1 VSALKNFARD
11 YARSLKAIETEEAL
25 DLVLYRP
32 LAFVLARAAH
42 HTPITPNQ
50 ISMMSLGFGVL
61 TGWLFWAGTPEAGV
75 AAAACYFL
83 CNTLDCADGQLA
95 RLRRKPS
102 PFGYIVDGTID
113 YLASLVVFAG
123 IAHNL
128 AVQRPGQ
135 HSWWLI
141 TTVAGLC
148 YAWQC
153 AIVDRKRMEWD
164 HRVYGK
170 RRDPAQTERYFAG
183 HLELYRQQGGHAV
196 ERVMIRAYLMY
207 SRVCA
212 RLVPR
217 QTEEHN
223 ETRQAAELW
232 ASYHRP
238 VLRLALWMG
247 PSTQMT
253 LIMLAGA
260 LNRLDVYL
268 WGVLLVGNLH
278 ALLVIWAQRH
288 ADDKVARLFA
298 SR

>member
-1 VSALKNFARD
+1 VSALKNFAGD
-11 YARSLKAIETEEAL
+11 YTRSLKAIEMEEAL

-32 LAFVLARAAH
+32 LAFILARAAH
-42 HTPITPNQ
+42 PTPVTPNQ
-50 ISMMSLGFGVL
+50 ISVAGLGFGL
-61 TGWLFWAGTPEAGV
+61 LAAWLFAAGTPAAGI
-75 AAAACYFL
+75 AGAACYFL

-113 YLASLVVFAG
+113 YLASIAIFAG
-123 IAHNL
+123 IARNL
-128 AVQRPGQ
+128 AVQRPNE
-135 HSWWLI
+135 HNWWLI
-141 TTVAGLC
+141 TALAGAC

-153 AIVDRKRMEWD
+153 MIVDRKRLEWD

-170 RRDPAQTERYFAG
+170 RRDPAQIERYFVA
-183 HLELYRQQGGHAV
+183 HLELYRQQGGHPLD
-196 ERVMIRAYLMY
+196 RFLIRTYLLY

-212 RLVPR
+212 RLVPG
-217 QTEEHN
+217 QAEEHH
-223 ETRQAAELW
+223 EPHSGAELW

-247 PSTQMT
+247 PSTQMS

-260 LNRLDVYL
+260 LNRLDLYL

-278 ALLVIWAQRH
+278 AVLVVLAQRH
-288 ADDKVARLFA
+288 ADDKVARLAA